1 MRASDL
7 YCAVSSFNKKIRR
20 SVQARSKH
28 ILAVGVKLLYN
39 VLDSEKTVNICVL
52 SAKSQGIFFLQM
64 SGNPDEV
71 RDGDT
76 VPVQQL

>member
-52 SAKSQGIFFLQM
+52 SAKSQGVFF
-64 SGNPDEV
+64 SSNEWEP
-71 RDGDT
+71 
-76 VPVQQL
+76 